1 MKATILC
8 LYNDG
13 AKERTSLIGDHGQSL
28 LIDVDGERVL
38 FDTGAKGAVLLNN
51 MDALGIDAES
61 IDRIILSHGHYD
73 HTWGLPD
80 LLSRRSS
87 PVEVIAHPVAVEPKV
102 RALGGLRYQ
111 RIGFPRIPEELQ
123 ERMVLRLSA
132 APVQVTE
139 HLSTTG
145 EISENDEKRNIVSRI
160 QRRIGGEWTTD
171 DLVDDLS
178 LVLRTSEGSVL
189 ICGCCHAGI
198 LNTLA
203 QVRKLHQSDV
213 HAVLGGIHMLSSSV
227 EDVDRVIEVLESEY
241 GSPILW
247 LNHCT
252 GENTISSLRE
262 HFSMERVRSLL
273 VGEGMEFPL

>member
-1 MKATILC
+1 M
-8 LYNDG
+8 
-13 AKERTSLIGDHGQSL
+13 
-28 LIDVDGERVL
+28 
-38 FDTGAKGAVLLNN
+38 
-51 MDALGIDAES
+51 
-61 IDRIILSHGHYD
+61 
-73 HTWGLPD
+73 
-80 LLSRRSS
+80 
-87 PVEVIAHPVAVEPKV
+87 
-102 RALGGLRYQ
+102 
-111 RIGFPRIPEELQ
+111 
-123 ERMVLRLSA
+123 
-132 APVQVTE
+132 TE